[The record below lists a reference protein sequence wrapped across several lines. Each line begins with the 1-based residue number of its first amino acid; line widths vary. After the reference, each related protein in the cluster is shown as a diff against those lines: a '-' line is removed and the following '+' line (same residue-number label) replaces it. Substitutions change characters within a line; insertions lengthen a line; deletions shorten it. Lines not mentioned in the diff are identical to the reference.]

1 MKYYYCISEMT
12 AIDVSNVTSFIDERI
27 EKNGIEIIK
36 LNFDDKN
43 YLEFLQK
50 SKISAHLTEMDKC
63 IIVLGENEHLYKLS
77 LDGLEKIEN
86 SKGTITLEKYIENT
100 YKFTKLLMKSENYRQ
115 KIFKKYNADKIHK
128 TGNGFAKYDKYV
140 YIAQTSN
147 TVIPFRF
154 RKAHKEK
161 QPLIVYFGG
170 AGTIGYDNF
179 KQFFEHFTFGKTLQ
193 LLKADCNILVPQFV
207 RGKYISESYCREIY
221 TEAVVDLIKE
231 LQLEN
236 KIDSDRIFIYGCSF
250 GGGIVW
256 NILVNHNDIIAGA
269 IELMGEY
276 HGFKSFNEIDFE
288 KIAKTPIWMA
298 HSTDDCVVSID
309 SDDKFHQKLKEQNAN
324 VKYTRPDKYGH
335 KLASK
340 FLRKER
346 WSEWLLN
353 IND

>member
-1 MKYYYCISEMT
+1 MT
-12 AIDVSNVTSFIDERI
+12 AIDASKVTSFIDERI

-36 LNFDDKN
+36 LNFDDSN
-43 YLEFLQK
+43 FSEFLEK
-50 SKISAHLTEMDKC
+50 SEIGKRFTEKDSY
-63 IIVLGENEHLYKLS
+63 ITVLGEDEYLYKLS
-77 LDGLEKIEN
+77 LGGLEKIEN
-86 SKGTITLEKYIENT
+86 SKGTITLKKYINST
-100 YKFTKLLMKSENYRQ
+100 YKFTKVWIKSERYRQ
-115 KIFKKYNADKIHK
+115 RNFKKYDNKVHK

-140 YIAQTSN
+140 YISKASN

-154 RKAHKEK
+154 RKAHKEN

-207 RGKYISESYCREIY
+207 RDKYISESYCREIY
-221 TEAVVDLIKE
+221 TEAVVNLIKE

-256 NILVNHNDIIAGA
+256 NILVNHSDMIAGA

-298 HSTDDCVVSID
+298 HSTDDCVVSIN
-309 SDDKFHQKLKEQNAN
+309 SDDKFYQKLKEENAN

-346 WSEWLLN
+346 WTEWLLN
-353 IND
+353 ITD